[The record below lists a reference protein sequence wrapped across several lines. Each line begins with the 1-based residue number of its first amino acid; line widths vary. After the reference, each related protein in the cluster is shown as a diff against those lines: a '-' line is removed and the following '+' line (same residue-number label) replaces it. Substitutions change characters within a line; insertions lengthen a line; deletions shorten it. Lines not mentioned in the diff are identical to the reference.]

1 MHNIQKKIIFVLIL
15 FLIEG
20 CSSISDVGKTMR
32 NEKITTTDEFL
43 VKKRDP
49 LTLPPDYSEIPKP
62 GTMTESNQRDKDS
75 KRLEKIIKIEKEQ
88 TSINRSSKSL
98 EESILNKIGK

>member
-1 MHNIQKKIIFVLIL
+1 
-15 FLIEG
+15 
-20 CSSISDVGKTMR
+20 
-32 NEKITTTDEFL
+32 
-43 VKKRDP
+43 
-49 LTLPPDYSEIPKP
+49 
-62 GTMTESNQRDKDS
+62 MTESNQRDKDS